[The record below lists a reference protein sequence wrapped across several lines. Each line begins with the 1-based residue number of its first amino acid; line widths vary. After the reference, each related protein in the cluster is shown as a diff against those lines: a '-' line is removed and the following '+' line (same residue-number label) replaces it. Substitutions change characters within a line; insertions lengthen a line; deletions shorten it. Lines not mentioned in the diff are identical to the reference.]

1 MEVIFILGLLV
12 VFLIPQVLLMNKQRK
27 RQQEIMRTQRSLTP
41 GTRVV
46 TASGVHG
53 AVRAV
58 HGDVVELEITPG
70 VVTTWELLAV
80 VRNLD
85 AERAAAAPEENPGV
99 GPGHP
104 ENS

>member
-1 MEVIFILGLLV
+1 MEWIFIIGLLM
-12 VFLIPQVLLMNKQRK
+12 VFLVPQMLLISKQRK
-27 RQQEIMRTQRSLTP
+27 RQQEIMNTQRSLTP

-53 AVRAV
+53 TVRAV
-58 HGDVVELEITPG
+58 QGDVVELELAPG
-70 VVTTWELLAV
+70 MVTTWELLAV

-85 AERAAAAPEENPGV
+85 EEQVAAAQADSQVTERE
-99 GPGHP
+99 HP